1 VRFTLRTE
9 IRLSKPESHLQGAR
23 RIVPILIAFVFGSV
37 LLQSATGQNDVHALL
52 AAKAD
57 RKIAPAFH
65 LVGTD
70 GKPIQVSDYR
80 GKVVL
85 LNFWATKCG
94 GCILEIPSFIEMQQ
108 IYAQKGFTAVGISAD
123 IPYLGLKSPSEAW
136 QLVRPFI
143 ASHKVNYPILM
154 GDDAT
159 IDAYGFPSYPAT
171 YLIDRSGHIAATYV
185 GVVSKD
191 DVEANIKKLLAER

>member
-1 VRFTLRTE
+1 MTLGTRRPIIQRAME
-9 IRLSKPESHLQGAR
+9 AARLAILASLALGIA
-23 RIVPILIAFVFGSV
+23 IVPPA
-37 LLQSATGQNDVHALL
+37 SAQHDVHAALVP
-52 AAKAD
+52 KAD

-65 LVGTD
+65 LVGSNGRTV
-70 GKPIQVSDYR
+70 QVSDYH
-80 GKVVL
+80 GKILL

-108 IYAQKGFTAVGISAD
+108 TYEKQGFTAVGISAD
-123 IPYLGLKSPSEAW
+123 ISYLGLKSPGEAW

-143 ASHKVNYPILM
+143 ASHGINYPILM

-159 IDAYGFPSYPAT
+159 IDAYGFQSYPAT

-185 GVVSKD
+185 GVVSKK
-191 DVEANIKKLLAER
+191 DVETNIKTLLAERTP